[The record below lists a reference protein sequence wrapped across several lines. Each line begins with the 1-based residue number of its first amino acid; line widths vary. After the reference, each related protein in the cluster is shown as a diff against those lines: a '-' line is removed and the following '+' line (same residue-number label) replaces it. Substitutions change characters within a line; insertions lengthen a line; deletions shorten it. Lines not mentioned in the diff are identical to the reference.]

1 MRLAETIDHKLT
13 NDKSKFTCRANNLLC
28 LYYSIVSLSSNNTCY
43 YKGYFLLQPKITLSF
58 HAWTLTFCVSLNSQ
72 FRIKVPVPVIMVTAY
87 VVYWLCKAI
96 LPIRV
101 SQSLMFTPAKMK
113 YAILNRTFSCKRAN
127 DQLGYKPV
135 VSLKVNN
142 LILLAYVCIIISI
155 YLRGD
160 SHIYCIHIKM

>member
-1 MRLAETIDHKLT
+1 MHER
-13 NDKSKFTCRANNLLC
+13 
-28 LYYSIVSLSSNNTCY
+28 
-43 YKGYFLLQPKITLSF
+43 
-58 HAWTLTFCVSLNSQ
+58 TLTFCVSLNSQ

-87 VVYWLCKAI
+87 VVHWLCKAI

-155 YLRGD
+155 YLSGD